1 MGVKEKLNDMMQE
14 AAINSNVI
22 PMPMAEQPRGLL
34 DMPRCTFT
42 TVGLIIEK
50 GMPIDD
56 WVELGK
62 RLVKAKDSL
71 GIWRGDWIEYGK
83 HEYGKKYA
91 AALEMT
97 GLKPGT
103 LRNDVWVA
111 NAIPLSLRSDK
122 LTTRHYKEVAPL
134 KRKNKI
140 QMWLERAVQGD
151 GRKVWSA
158 SKLRKE
164 IIRAL
169 SPTAQPKTRGADGGT
184 VNPKQPPVLSKAAR
198 EFVDDYI
205 GELARW
211 SEKIPLSLPS
221 SERAAVELMIH
232 EHGAQARNLKDRT
245 LDTDCAAIVKVV
257 KDTEDA
263 SHTGEM
269 AAADVYD
276 WLTRLGYFIDQE
288 EFRQRLEYMS
298 REDVRKAL
306 LTNAGEDG
314 KLEDSRGMLPGIV
327 CVPWSRLRVNK
338 DRRKRDDDED
348 DF

>member
-1 MGVKEKLNDMMQE
+1 MMQE
-14 AAINSNVI
+14 SAIQLSSNVI
-22 PMPMAEQPRGLL
+22 PMPSALAQRSMFDIPGCTVTPTGLVIQP
-34 DMPRCTFT
+34 
-42 TVGLIIEK
+42 

-56 WVELGK
+56 WVELGR
-62 RLVKAKDSL
+62 RLAKAKDSL
-71 GIWRGDWIEYGK
+71 GIWRGDYINYGK
-83 HEYGKKYA
+83 HEYKKKYEA
-91 AALEMT
+91 AVALT
-97 GLKPGT
+97 GLKEQT
-103 LRNDVWVA
+103 LKNDVWISKK
-111 NAIPLSLRSDK
+111 IPMSARADV
-122 LTTRHYKEVAPL
+122 LTTRHYIHLAPL
-134 KRKNKI
+134 KGESKIRKWI
-140 QMWLERAVQGD
+140 ERAIKGD
-151 GRKVWSA
+151 KGKVWSA
-158 SKLRKE
+158 SRLRKE
-164 IIRAL
+164 MIRAL
-169 SPTAQPKTRGADGGT
+169 SPTPQPKTVSTDGGA

-198 EFVDDYI
+198 AFLDDYI

-221 SERAAVELMIH
+221 SEFAAVQMMIH
-232 EHGAQARNLKDRT
+232 EQGAQARNLKDRT

-298 REDVRKAL
+298 SDGVRKAL

-314 KLEDSRGMLPGIV
+314 KLEDSRGTLPGIV
-327 CVPWSRLRVNK
+327 CVPWSKLRVNK

>member
-1 MGVKEKLNDMMQE
+1 MMQE
-14 AAINSNVI
+14 AAVNSNVI
-22 PMPMAEQPRGLL
+22 PMPLAEQSRNLL

-42 TVGLIIEK
+42 TIGLIIER

-103 LRNDVWVA
+103 LRNDVWIA

-122 LTTRHYKEVAPL
+122 LTSRHYKELAPL

-140 QMWLERAVQGD
+140 QTWLERAVQGD

-158 SKLRKE
+158 SRLRKE

-169 SPTAQPKTRGADGGT
+169 SPTAKTEAKGT
-184 VNPKQPPVLSKAAR
+184 DDSSSKPKQPPVLSKAAR
-198 EFVDDYI
+198 QFLDDYI

-211 SEKIPLSLPS
+211 SEKIPLALPS
-221 SERAAVELMIH
+221 SEYAAVQLMIH
-232 EHGAQARNLKDRT
+232 EHGAQARDLKNRT
-245 LDTDCAAIVKVV
+245 LDTDCDAIIKVL

-276 WLTRLGYFIDQE
+276 WLTRLGYYVDLE

-327 CVPWSRLRVNK
+327 CVPWTKLRVNK
-338 DRRKRDDDED
+338 DKRKRDED
-348 DF
+348 DDDF

>member
-1 MGVKEKLNDMMQE
+1 MMQE

-22 PMPMAEQPRGLL
+22 PMPLAEQPRNLL

-42 TVGLIIEK
+42 TVGLIIER

-62 RLVKAKDSL
+62 RLAKAKDSL

-122 LTTRHYKEVAPL
+122 LTSRHYKELAPL

-140 QMWLERAVQGD
+140 QMWVERAVQGD
-151 GRKVWSA
+151 GRKAWSA
-158 SKLRKE
+158 SRLRKE

-169 SPTAQPKTRGADGGT
+169 SPTARTETKGSDSSTSE
-184 VNPKQPPVLSKAAR
+184 PKQPPVLSKAAR
-198 EFVDDYI
+198 EFLDDYI

-211 SEKIPLSLPS
+211 SEKIPLALPS
-221 SERAAVELMIH
+221 SEYAAVQSMVFQ
-232 EHGAQARNLKDRT
+232 HGAQARNLKKRT
-245 LDTDCAAIVKVV
+245 LDTDCNAIVKVV

-276 WLTRLGYFIDQE
+276 WLTKLGYFMDQE

-298 REDVRKAL
+298 REDIRKAL

-327 CVPWSRLRVNK
+327 CVPWSKLRVNK
-338 DRRKRDDDED
+338 RKRDEDDDE
-348 DF
+348 F

>member
-1 MGVKEKLNDMMQE
+1 MMQE

-34 DMPRCTFT
+34 DMHGCTFT
-42 TVGLIIEK
+42 STGLIIEK
-50 GMPIDD
+50 GMPIND
-56 WVELGK
+56 WIELGK
-62 RLVKAKDSL
+62 RLKRAGDSV
-71 GIWRGDWIEYGK
+71 GIWRGDYINYGK
-83 HEYGKKYA
+83 HEYKKKYEA
-91 AALEMT
+91 AIALT
-97 GLKPGT
+97 GLKEQT
-103 LRNDVWVA
+103 LKNDVWISK
-111 NAIPLSLRSDK
+111 AIPMSARADV
-122 LTTRHYKEVAPL
+122 LTTRHYIHLAPL
-134 KRKNKI
+134 RGESKIRKWI
-140 QMWLERAVQGD
+140 ERAIQGD
-151 GRKVWSA
+151 KGKVWSA
-158 SKLRKE
+158 SRLRKE
-164 IIRAL
+164 MIRAL
-169 SPTAQPKTRGADGGT
+169 SPTAQPKTVSTDGGAA
-184 VNPKQPPVLSKAAR
+184 NPKQPPVLSKAAR
-198 EFVDDYI
+198 AFLDDYI

-211 SEKIPLSLPS
+211 SEKIPLALPS
-221 SERAAVELMIH
+221 SEYAAVQMMIH

-245 LDTDCAAIVKVV
+245 LDTDCAAIIKVV

-298 REDVRKAL
+298 RDDVRKAL

-327 CVPWSRLRVNK
+327 CVPWTKLRVNK
-338 DRRKRDDDED
+338 DKRKRDDDED